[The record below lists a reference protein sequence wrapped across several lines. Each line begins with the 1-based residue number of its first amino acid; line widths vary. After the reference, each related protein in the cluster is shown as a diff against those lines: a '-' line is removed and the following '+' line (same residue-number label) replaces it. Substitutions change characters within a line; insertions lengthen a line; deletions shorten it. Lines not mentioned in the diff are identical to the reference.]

1 MADDTLTTDDTK
13 PKADAKPV
21 APKAPV
27 IADAS
32 PLAGAVRGI
41 EADPIIKTDRARVAE
56 LQQKVDAPVMTK
68 PPPEPTPTDPLLAFG
83 QPAMWLGLFGSL
95 ATRQHLTSAI
105 QSAAAVQES
114 VKKQDEEGYKRAYAQ
129 WKLDTENA
137 QRLAEREQK
146 SLQNAVTTLNTDTRL
161 ADAQIR
167 NHIAEYKNEV
177 VDQIYRTQG
186 WQGVKDYLSAHG
198 KQSEEMGTGANA
210 LTKKAAE
217 KELWA
222 AWQEANPDADAR
234 TRAVA
239 KLAIAEGKDPDAA
252 KGASSNW
259 SILTDPTTKEQIRYR
274 EGPTGPQ
281 YQDLAGNVIDPPK
294 NVAKM
299 GAAKDAGFTPEMSQ
313 LMGEMA
319 QLGIT
324 LPAGLRSKD
333 QQIAAYQGVID
344 STPGMSMAERA
355 QKIKD
360 GQIQLSA
367 ERKETQTAAAQAG
380 RVSIAVNE
388 LRTMAPLAQA
398 ASEAVPRTAWVP
410 LTKLLQMGDAS
421 ISDPALKDLKIKTNA
436 ILNAYDQLAARGGTD
451 AAKREYAHSLLTTA
465 ESPESYRAALK
476 AFGQEA
482 DAAKQAAEQAERVDR
497 GNKGGQ
503 KDGHATAL
511 PGEPIYTDKD
521 GNRAVKRDGKWV
533 EVQ

>member
-1 MADDTLTTDDTK
+1 
-13 PKADAKPV
+13 
-21 APKAPV
+21 
-27 IADAS
+27 
-32 PLAGAVRGI
+32 
-41 EADPIIKTDRARVAE
+41 
-56 LQQKVDAPVMTK
+56 
-68 PPPEPTPTDPLLAFG
+68 
-83 QPAMWLGLFGSL
+83 
-95 ATRQHLTSAI
+95 
-105 QSAAAVQES
+105 
-114 VKKQDEEGYKRAYAQ
+114 
-129 WKLDTENA
+129 
-137 QRLAEREQK
+137 
-146 SLQNAVTTLNTDTRL
+146 
-161 ADAQIR
+161 
-167 NHIAEYKNEV
+167 
-177 VDQIYRTQG
+177 
-186 WQGVKDYLSAHG
+186 
-198 KQSEEMGTGANA
+198 
-210 LTKKAAE
+210 
-217 KELWA
+217 
-222 AWQEANPDADAR
+222 
-234 TRAVA
+234 
-239 KLAIAEGKDPDAA
+239 
-252 KGASSNW
+252 
-259 SILTDPTTKEQIRYR
+259 
-274 EGPTGPQ
+274 
-281 YQDLAGNVIDPPK
+281 
-294 NVAKM
+294 
-299 GAAKDAGFTPEMSQ
+299 
-313 LMGEMA
+313 MGEMA

-451 AAKREYAHSLLTTA
+451 SAKREYAHSLLTTA

>member
-13 PKADAKPV
+13 PKADAKTV
-21 APKAPV
+21 APKTPMV
-27 IADAS
+27 SDSS

-41 EADPIIKTDRARVAE
+41 EADPIIKADRARVTE
-56 LQQKVDAPVMTK
+56 MQQKVDAPVMTK

-105 QSAAAVQES
+105 QSAAAVQNS
-114 VKKQDEEGYKRAYAQ
+114 VKNQDEDAYKRAYAQ

-137 QRLAEREQK
+137 QRMSEREQK

-167 NHIAEYKNEV
+167 NHVAEYKNEV

-186 WQGVKDYLSAHG
+186 WQGVKDYLRAHG
-198 KQSEEMGTGANA
+198 KQSEAMADGANA

-217 KELWA
+217 KELWD
-222 AWQEANPDADAR
+222 AWREANPGADAR
-234 TRAVA
+234 TQAVA

-252 KGASSNW
+252 KDG
-259 SILTDPTTKEQIRYR
+259 
-274 EGPTGPQ
+274 
-281 YQDLAGNVIDPPK
+281 
-294 NVAKM
+294 
-299 GAAKDAGFTPEMSQ
+299 GFTPEMSQ
-313 LMGEMA
+313 LMGKMA

-324 LPAGLRSKD
+324 LPAGLRSKG

-360 GQIQLSA
+360 GQIQLAA

-380 RVSIAVNE
+380 RVSVAVNE

-398 ASEAVPRTAWVP
+398 SSEAVPRTAWVP

-451 AAKREYAHSLLTTA
+451 SAKREYAHSLLTTA

-497 GNKGGQ
+497 ENKGGQ

-521 GNRAVKRDGKWV
+521 GNRAVNRDGKWV